1 MPRLTADEYRNT
13 MICIDSAE
21 GGVLQGCIRNPYLS
35 GSIPFGSVMQ
45 LLIEMEN
52 LLDSMQL
59 PQAVHIKR
67 EFSPEPGGL
76 PAVLTD
82 SQPAS
87 GKLATFAVRVMF
99 RRNASWQGSITW
111 LEGNRQESFRS
122 VLELLLLMNSA
133 LASGQEK

>member
-1 MPRLTADEYRNT
+1 MPRITADEYRNT
-13 MICIDSAE
+13 IICIDSAKN
-21 GGVLQGCIRNPYLS
+21 GILQGTIRNPYLAGAIS
-35 GSIPFGSVMQ
+35 FVSVMQ
-45 LLIEMEN
+45 LLTEMEN

-67 EFSPEPGGL
+67 EFSPEPSGL

-82 SQPAS
+82 SVPAS
-87 GKLATFAVRVMF
+87 GKLATFAIRVMF
-99 RRNASWQGSITW
+99 RRNASWQGSVTW

-133 LASGQEK
+133 IPAQDK